1 MSIKK
6 FLYTIDVKKVL
17 EDNNIF
23 LEADNKNIIQKDNR
37 PYYVSVSLT
46 SKHSAF
52 IPIRTNLRH
61 NFGYI
66 TKRHNRGKSGLD
78 YTKSLIIEKNKL
90 SSYLVKESGISL
102 SEAKVIQ
109 SDQSIIHKN
118 YQKFIFETF
127 IPVFERDNKHRT
139 PIEKRLVSFSSLQ
152 YFEKTLLQVKQ
163 ERRDENMPR
172 KNEDKEQWKQELL
185 QKAETQLEEMS
196 DSESFKKYLNTLAKF
211 PNYSVNNVLLIQAQ
225 NPQATLVSGYKDWQK
240 KFNRHVNKG
249 AKALYITAPIIKPLN
264 EEEKKKYN
272 TTEDKAIVAYRY
284 VPVFDIANTTGE
296 PVLTAHDFITNEYT
310 TEQTEIF
317 CTSKLN
323 KVAEHIEKE
332 YGISISFKP
341 LDKDIGGYYRPKDHT
356 IALNSLNSKT
366 EQLKTLFHEFA
377 HSQLHN
383 TKALKEL
390 DEPLTRAH
398 KEAQAES
405 VAYLSMQ
412 TMGIDTSGYSVGYIS
427 TWAQD
432 KDLMKQSLQEIKK
445 VFNQTL
451 EVIEKTPVQEQGQ
464 EIVSSQKESPK
475 QNSPI
480 VELKN
485 IQKIFDDRN
494 NELAVSDPLFVAKME
509 LYKDNSPK
517 QSIQVTHHCKT
528 DTYDFT
534 NLTTKEKLQ
543 IEKTCW
549 QLTNPTKGLYI
560 SLHKLYIYL
569 YIYLYLSL
577 KIFIYANY
585 KALVAKLIRRE
596 FIRMKQIPQEQFYSS
611 EASSLGHLSLM
622 RLVFRPVSFGSKH
635 SARISHPRSSA
646 SSRGMLTLRSISLVS
661 KSSPY
666 FRSLSSHSDIR
677 KPMDF
682 FSRLSLYAA

>member
-78 YTKSLIIEKNKL
+78 YTKSLIIEKSKL

-172 KNEDKEQWKQELL
+172 KKEDKEQWKQELL

-543 IEKTCW
+543 IDEINQSQFQKEVKKV
-549 QLTNPTKGLYI
+549 L
-560 SLHKLYIYL
+560 
-569 YIYLYLSL
+569 
-577 KIFIYANY
+577 
-585 KALVAKLIRRE
+585 AKLE
-596 FIRMKQIPQEQFYSS
+596 KEPEKQIESHQFKEEPEQSS
-611 EASSLGHLSLM
+611 EQEDKQEPPQH
-622 RLVFRPVSFGSKH
+622 
-635 SARISHPRSSA
+635 
-646 SSRGMLTLRSISLVS
+646 
-661 KSSPY
+661 
-666 FRSLSSHSDIR
+666 
-677 KPMDF
+677 KPF
-682 FSRLSLYAA
+682 TPKL

>member
-37 PYYVSVSLT
+37 PYYVSVPLT

-78 YTKSLIIEKNKL
+78 YTKSLIIEKSKL

-118 YQKFIFETF
+118 YQRFIFETF

-249 AKALYITAPIIKPLN
+249 AKALYITAPIIKTLN

-310 TEQTEIF
+310 TEQSEIF

-543 IEKTCW
+543 IDEINQSQFQKEVKKV
-549 QLTNPTKGLYI
+549 L
-560 SLHKLYIYL
+560 
-569 YIYLYLSL
+569 
-577 KIFIYANY
+577 
-585 KALVAKLIRRE
+585 AKLE
-596 FIRMKQIPQEQFYSS
+596 KEPEKQIESHQFKEEPEQSS
-611 EASSLGHLSLM
+611 EQEDKQEPPQH
-622 RLVFRPVSFGSKH
+622 
-635 SARISHPRSSA
+635 
-646 SSRGMLTLRSISLVS
+646 
-661 KSSPY
+661 
-666 FRSLSSHSDIR
+666 
-677 KPMDF
+677 KPF
-682 FSRLSLYAA
+682 TPKL

>member
-61 NFGYI
+61 HFGYI

-78 YTKSLIIEKNKL
+78 YTKSLIIEKSKL

-427 TWAQD
+427 TWSQD

-543 IEKTCW
+543 IDEINQSQFQKEVKKV
-549 QLTNPTKGLYI
+549 L
-560 SLHKLYIYL
+560 
-569 YIYLYLSL
+569 
-577 KIFIYANY
+577 
-585 KALVAKLIRRE
+585 AKLE
-596 FIRMKQIPQEQFYSS
+596 KEPEKQIESHQFKEEPEQSS
-611 EASSLGHLSLM
+611 EQEDKQEPPQH
-622 RLVFRPVSFGSKH
+622 
-635 SARISHPRSSA
+635 
-646 SSRGMLTLRSISLVS
+646 
-661 KSSPY
+661 
-666 FRSLSSHSDIR
+666 
-677 KPMDF
+677 KPF
-682 FSRLSLYAA
+682 TPKL

>member
-1 MSIKK
+1 MPIKK

-37 PYYVSVSLT
+37 PYYVSVPLT

-163 ERRDENMPR
+163 ERRDESMPR

-249 AKALYITAPIIKPLN
+249 AKALYITAPIIKTLN

-296 PVLTAHDFITNEYT
+296 PVLTAHDFISNEYT

-317 CTSKLN
+317 CTDKLD
-323 KVAEHIEKE
+323 KVSEYINKE
-332 YGISISFKP
+332 YGISIHIKA
-341 LDKDIGGYYRPKDHT
+341 LDKNIGGYYRPKEHT

-451 EVIEKTPVQEQGQ
+451 EVIEKTPVQEQEQ
-464 EIVSSQKESPK
+464 EIVSSQKQSPK
-475 QNSPI
+475 QNNPI
-480 VELKN
+480 IELKN

-509 LYKDNSPK
+509 LYKDNM
-517 QSIQVTHHCKT
+517 QQAIQVTHHCKT

-543 IEKTCW
+543 IDEIN
-549 QLTNPTKGLYI
+549 Q
-560 SLHKLYIYL
+560 SQLHKEIKKVLAEL
-569 YIYLYLSL
+569 E
-577 KIFIYANY
+577 K
-585 KALVAKLIRRE
+585 E
-596 FIRMKQIPQEQFYSS
+596 PEKQIESRQFKEESEQSNEQEDKQEPPQ
-611 EASSLGHLSLM
+611 H
-622 RLVFRPVSFGSKH
+622 
-635 SARISHPRSSA
+635 
-646 SSRGMLTLRSISLVS
+646 
-661 KSSPY
+661 
-666 FRSLSSHSDIR
+666 
-677 KPMDF
+677 KPF
-682 FSRLSLYAA
+682 TPKL

>member
-61 NFGYI
+61 HFGYI

-78 YTKSLIIEKNKL
+78 YTKSLIIEKSKL

-543 IEKTCW
+543 IDEINQSQFQKEVKKV
-549 QLTNPTKGLYI
+549 L
-560 SLHKLYIYL
+560 
-569 YIYLYLSL
+569 
-577 KIFIYANY
+577 
-585 KALVAKLIRRE
+585 AKLE
-596 FIRMKQIPQEQFYSS
+596 KEPEKQIESHQFKEEPEQSSEQEDKQEQPQ
-611 EASSLGHLSLM
+611 H
-622 RLVFRPVSFGSKH
+622 
-635 SARISHPRSSA
+635 
-646 SSRGMLTLRSISLVS
+646 
-661 KSSPY
+661 
-666 FRSLSSHSDIR
+666 
-677 KPMDF
+677 KPF
-682 FSRLSLYAA
+682 TPKL

>member
-1 MSIKK
+1 MPIKK

-37 PYYVSVSLT
+37 PYYVSVPLT

-296 PVLTAHDFITNEYT
+296 PVLTAHDFISNEYT

-317 CTSKLN
+317 CTDKLD
-323 KVAEHIEKE
+323 KVSEYINKE
-332 YGISISFKP
+332 YGIRIHIKA
-341 LDKDIGGYYRPKDHT
+341 LDKDIGGYYRPKEHT
-356 IALNSLNSKT
+356 IALNSPNSRT

-451 EVIEKTPVQEQGQ
+451 EVIEKTPVQEQEQ
-464 EIVSSQKESPK
+464 EIVFSQKQSPK
-475 QNSPI
+475 QNNPI
-480 VELKN
+480 IELKN

-543 IEKTCW
+543 IDEIN
-549 QLTNPTKGLYI
+549 Q
-560 SLHKLYIYL
+560 SQLHKEIKKVL
-569 YIYLYLSL
+569 
-577 KIFIYANY
+577 
-585 KALVAKLIRRE
+585 AKLE
-596 FIRMKQIPQEQFYSS
+596 KEPEKQIESNQFKEEPEQSS
-611 EASSLGHLSLM
+611 EQEDKQEPPQH
-622 RLVFRPVSFGSKH
+622 
-635 SARISHPRSSA
+635 
-646 SSRGMLTLRSISLVS
+646 
-661 KSSPY
+661 
-666 FRSLSSHSDIR
+666 
-677 KPMDF
+677 KPF
-682 FSRLSLYAA
+682 TPKL

>member
-1 MSIKK
+1 MPIKK

-61 NFGYI
+61 HFGYI

-78 YTKSLIIEKNKL
+78 YTKSLIIEKSKL

-249 AKALYITAPIIKPLN
+249 AKALYITAPIIKTLN

-317 CTSKLN
+317 CTDKLN

-543 IEKTCW
+543 IDEINQSQFQKEVKKV
-549 QLTNPTKGLYI
+549 L
-560 SLHKLYIYL
+560 
-569 YIYLYLSL
+569 
-577 KIFIYANY
+577 
-585 KALVAKLIRRE
+585 AKLE
-596 FIRMKQIPQEQFYSS
+596 KEPEKQIESHQFKEEPEQSS
-611 EASSLGHLSLM
+611 EQEDKQEPPQH
-622 RLVFRPVSFGSKH
+622 
-635 SARISHPRSSA
+635 
-646 SSRGMLTLRSISLVS
+646 
-661 KSSPY
+661 
-666 FRSLSSHSDIR
+666 
-677 KPMDF
+677 KPF
-682 FSRLSLYAA
+682 TPKL

>member
-1 MSIKK
+1 MPIKK

-37 PYYVSVSLT
+37 PYYVSVPLT

-249 AKALYITAPIIKPLN
+249 AKALYITAPIIKTLN

-272 TTEDKAIVAYRY
+272 TTEDKAIVGYRY

-317 CTSKLN
+317 CTDKLN

-332 YGISISFKP
+332 YGISISFKS

-543 IEKTCW
+543 IDEINQSQFQKEVKKV
-549 QLTNPTKGLYI
+549 L
-560 SLHKLYIYL
+560 
-569 YIYLYLSL
+569 
-577 KIFIYANY
+577 
-585 KALVAKLIRRE
+585 AKLE
-596 FIRMKQIPQEQFYSS
+596 KEPEKQIESHQFKEEPEQSS
-611 EASSLGHLSLM
+611 EQEDKQEPPQH
-622 RLVFRPVSFGSKH
+622 
-635 SARISHPRSSA
+635 
-646 SSRGMLTLRSISLVS
+646 
-661 KSSPY
+661 
-666 FRSLSSHSDIR
+666 
-677 KPMDF
+677 KPF
-682 FSRLSLYAA
+682 TPKL

>member
-1 MSIKK
+1 MPIKK

-37 PYYVSVSLT
+37 PYYVSVPLT

-249 AKALYITAPIIKPLN
+249 AKALYITAPIIKTLN

-317 CTSKLN
+317 CTDKLN

-356 IALNSLNSKT
+356 IALNSLNSKA

-480 VELKN
+480 IELKN

-543 IEKTCW
+543 IDEINQSQFQKEVKKV
-549 QLTNPTKGLYI
+549 L
-560 SLHKLYIYL
+560 
-569 YIYLYLSL
+569 
-577 KIFIYANY
+577 
-585 KALVAKLIRRE
+585 AKLE
-596 FIRMKQIPQEQFYSS
+596 KEPENQIESHQFKEEPEQSS
-611 EASSLGHLSLM
+611 EQEDKQEPPQH
-622 RLVFRPVSFGSKH
+622 
-635 SARISHPRSSA
+635 
-646 SSRGMLTLRSISLVS
+646 
-661 KSSPY
+661 
-666 FRSLSSHSDIR
+666 
-677 KPMDF
+677 KPF
-682 FSRLSLYAA
+682 TPKL

>member
-61 NFGYI
+61 HFGYI

-78 YTKSLIIEKNKL
+78 YTKSLIIEKSNL

-528 DTYDFT
+528 NTYDFT

-543 IEKTCW
+543 IDEINQSQFQKEVKKV
-549 QLTNPTKGLYI
+549 L
-560 SLHKLYIYL
+560 
-569 YIYLYLSL
+569 
-577 KIFIYANY
+577 
-585 KALVAKLIRRE
+585 AKLE
-596 FIRMKQIPQEQFYSS
+596 KEPEKQIASHQFKEEPEQSS
-611 EASSLGHLSLM
+611 EQEDKQEPPQH
-622 RLVFRPVSFGSKH
+622 
-635 SARISHPRSSA
+635 
-646 SSRGMLTLRSISLVS
+646 
-661 KSSPY
+661 
-666 FRSLSSHSDIR
+666 
-677 KPMDF
+677 KPF
-682 FSRLSLYAA
+682 TPKL

>member
-543 IEKTCW
+543 IDEINQSQFQKEVKKV
-549 QLTNPTKGLYI
+549 L
-560 SLHKLYIYL
+560 
-569 YIYLYLSL
+569 
-577 KIFIYANY
+577 
-585 KALVAKLIRRE
+585 AKLE
-596 FIRMKQIPQEQFYSS
+596 KEPEKQIESHQFKEEPEQSS
-611 EASSLGHLSLM
+611 EQEDKQEPPQH
-622 RLVFRPVSFGSKH
+622 
-635 SARISHPRSSA
+635 
-646 SSRGMLTLRSISLVS
+646 
-661 KSSPY
+661 
-666 FRSLSSHSDIR
+666 
-677 KPMDF
+677 KPF
-682 FSRLSLYAA
+682 TPKL

>member
-1 MSIKK
+1 M
-6 FLYTIDVKKVL
+6 
-17 EDNNIF
+17 
-23 LEADNKNIIQKDNR
+23 
-37 PYYVSVSLT
+37 
-46 SKHSAF
+46 
-52 IPIRTNLRH
+52 
-61 NFGYI
+61 
-66 TKRHNRGKSGLD
+66 
-78 YTKSLIIEKNKL
+78 
-90 SSYLVKESGISL
+90 
-102 SEAKVIQ
+102 
-109 SDQSIIHKN
+109 
-118 YQKFIFETF
+118 
-127 IPVFERDNKHRT
+127 
-139 PIEKRLVSFSSLQ
+139 
-152 YFEKTLLQVKQ
+152 KQ

-296 PVLTAHDFITNEYT
+296 SVLTAHDFISNEYT

-317 CTSKLN
+317 CTDKLD
-323 KVAEHIEKE
+323 KVSEYINKE
-332 YGISISFKP
+332 YGIRIHIKA
-341 LDKDIGGYYRPKDHT
+341 LDKDIGGYYRPKEHT
-356 IALNSLNSKT
+356 IALNSLNSRT

-451 EVIEKTPVQEQGQ
+451 EVIEKTPVQEQEQ
-464 EIVSSQKESPK
+464 EIVFSQKQSPK
-475 QNSPI
+475 QNNPI
-480 VELKN
+480 IELKN

-543 IEKTCW
+543 IDEIN
-549 QLTNPTKGLYI
+549 Q
-560 SLHKLYIYL
+560 SQLHKEIKKVL
-569 YIYLYLSL
+569 
-577 KIFIYANY
+577 
-585 KALVAKLIRRE
+585 AKLE
-596 FIRMKQIPQEQFYSS
+596 KEPEKQIESHQFKEEPEQSS
-611 EASSLGHLSLM
+611 EQEDKQEPPQH
-622 RLVFRPVSFGSKH
+622 
-635 SARISHPRSSA
+635 
-646 SSRGMLTLRSISLVS
+646 
-661 KSSPY
+661 
-666 FRSLSSHSDIR
+666 
-677 KPMDF
+677 KPF
-682 FSRLSLYAA
+682 TPKL

>member
-61 NFGYI
+61 HFGYI

-78 YTKSLIIEKNKL
+78 YTKSLIIEKSKL

-543 IEKTCW
+543 IDEINQSQFQKEVKKV
-549 QLTNPTKGLYI
+549 L
-560 SLHKLYIYL
+560 
-569 YIYLYLSL
+569 
-577 KIFIYANY
+577 
-585 KALVAKLIRRE
+585 AKLE
-596 FIRMKQIPQEQFYSS
+596 KEPEKQIASHQFKEEPEQSS
-611 EASSLGHLSLM
+611 EQEDKQEPPQH
-622 RLVFRPVSFGSKH
+622 
-635 SARISHPRSSA
+635 
-646 SSRGMLTLRSISLVS
+646 
-661 KSSPY
+661 
-666 FRSLSSHSDIR
+666 
-677 KPMDF
+677 KPF
-682 FSRLSLYAA
+682 TPKL

>member
-46 SKHSAF
+46 SKYSAF

-61 NFGYI
+61 HFGYI

-78 YTKSLIIEKNKL
+78 YTKSLIIEKSKL

-272 TTEDKAIVAYRY
+272 TTEDKAIVGYRY

-543 IEKTCW
+543 IDEINQSQFQKEVKKV
-549 QLTNPTKGLYI
+549 L
-560 SLHKLYIYL
+560 
-569 YIYLYLSL
+569 
-577 KIFIYANY
+577 
-585 KALVAKLIRRE
+585 AKLE
-596 FIRMKQIPQEQFYSS
+596 KEPEKQIESHQFKEEPEQSS
-611 EASSLGHLSLM
+611 EQEDKQEPPQH
-622 RLVFRPVSFGSKH
+622 
-635 SARISHPRSSA
+635 
-646 SSRGMLTLRSISLVS
+646 
-661 KSSPY
+661 
-666 FRSLSSHSDIR
+666 
-677 KPMDF
+677 KPF
-682 FSRLSLYAA
+682 TPKL

>member
-78 YTKSLIIEKNKL
+78 YTKSLIIEKSKL

-451 EVIEKTPVQEQGQ
+451 EVIEKTPIQEQGQ

-543 IEKTCW
+543 IDEINQSQFQKEVKKV
-549 QLTNPTKGLYI
+549 L
-560 SLHKLYIYL
+560 
-569 YIYLYLSL
+569 
-577 KIFIYANY
+577 
-585 KALVAKLIRRE
+585 AKLE
-596 FIRMKQIPQEQFYSS
+596 KEPEKQIESHQFKEEPEQSS
-611 EASSLGHLSLM
+611 EQEDKQEPPQH
-622 RLVFRPVSFGSKH
+622 
-635 SARISHPRSSA
+635 
-646 SSRGMLTLRSISLVS
+646 
-661 KSSPY
+661 
-666 FRSLSSHSDIR
+666 
-677 KPMDF
+677 KPF
-682 FSRLSLYAA
+682 TPKL

>member
-61 NFGYI
+61 HFGYI

-78 YTKSLIIEKNKL
+78 YTKSLIIEKSKL

-272 TTEDKAIVAYRY
+272 TTEDKAIVGYRY

-543 IEKTCW
+543 IDEINQSQFQKEVKKV
-549 QLTNPTKGLYI
+549 L
-560 SLHKLYIYL
+560 
-569 YIYLYLSL
+569 
-577 KIFIYANY
+577 
-585 KALVAKLIRRE
+585 AKLE
-596 FIRMKQIPQEQFYSS
+596 KEPEKQIESHQFKEEPEQSS
-611 EASSLGHLSLM
+611 EQEDKQEPPQH
-622 RLVFRPVSFGSKH
+622 
-635 SARISHPRSSA
+635 
-646 SSRGMLTLRSISLVS
+646 
-661 KSSPY
+661 
-666 FRSLSSHSDIR
+666 
-677 KPMDF
+677 KPF
-682 FSRLSLYAA
+682 TPKL

>member
-61 NFGYI
+61 HFGYI

-543 IEKTCW
+543 IDEINQSQFQKEVKKV
-549 QLTNPTKGLYI
+549 L
-560 SLHKLYIYL
+560 
-569 YIYLYLSL
+569 
-577 KIFIYANY
+577 
-585 KALVAKLIRRE
+585 AKLE
-596 FIRMKQIPQEQFYSS
+596 KEPEKQIASHQFKEEPEQSS
-611 EASSLGHLSLM
+611 EQEDKQEPPQH
-622 RLVFRPVSFGSKH
+622 
-635 SARISHPRSSA
+635 
-646 SSRGMLTLRSISLVS
+646 
-661 KSSPY
+661 
-666 FRSLSSHSDIR
+666 
-677 KPMDF
+677 KPF
-682 FSRLSLYAA
+682 TPKL

>member
-23 LEADNKNIIQKDNR
+23 LEVDNKNIIQKDNR

-61 NFGYI
+61 HFGYI

-78 YTKSLIIEKNKL
+78 YTKSLIIEKSKL

-543 IEKTCW
+543 IDEINQSQFQKEVKKV
-549 QLTNPTKGLYI
+549 L
-560 SLHKLYIYL
+560 
-569 YIYLYLSL
+569 
-577 KIFIYANY
+577 
-585 KALVAKLIRRE
+585 AKLE
-596 FIRMKQIPQEQFYSS
+596 KEPEKQIASHQFKEEPEQSS
-611 EASSLGHLSLM
+611 EQEDKQEPPQH
-622 RLVFRPVSFGSKH
+622 
-635 SARISHPRSSA
+635 
-646 SSRGMLTLRSISLVS
+646 
-661 KSSPY
+661 
-666 FRSLSSHSDIR
+666 
-677 KPMDF
+677 KPF
-682 FSRLSLYAA
+682 TPKL

>member
-1 MSIKK
+1 MPIKK

-37 PYYVSVSLT
+37 PYYVSVPLT

-249 AKALYITAPIIKPLN
+249 AKALYITAPIIKTLN

-272 TTEDKAIVAYRY
+272 TTEDKAIVGYRY

-317 CTSKLN
+317 CTDKLN

-543 IEKTCW
+543 IDEINQSQFQKEVKKV
-549 QLTNPTKGLYI
+549 L
-560 SLHKLYIYL
+560 
-569 YIYLYLSL
+569 
-577 KIFIYANY
+577 
-585 KALVAKLIRRE
+585 AKLE
-596 FIRMKQIPQEQFYSS
+596 KEPEKQIESHQFKEEPEQSS
-611 EASSLGHLSLM
+611 EQEDKQEPPQH
-622 RLVFRPVSFGSKH
+622 
-635 SARISHPRSSA
+635 
-646 SSRGMLTLRSISLVS
+646 
-661 KSSPY
+661 
-666 FRSLSSHSDIR
+666 
-677 KPMDF
+677 KPF
-682 FSRLSLYAA
+682 TPKL

>member
-61 NFGYI
+61 HFGYI

-78 YTKSLIIEKNKL
+78 YTKSLIIEKSKL

-249 AKALYITAPIIKPLN
+249 AKALYITAPIIKTLN

-543 IEKTCW
+543 IDEINQSQFQKEVKKV
-549 QLTNPTKGLYI
+549 L
-560 SLHKLYIYL
+560 
-569 YIYLYLSL
+569 
-577 KIFIYANY
+577 
-585 KALVAKLIRRE
+585 AKLE
-596 FIRMKQIPQEQFYSS
+596 KEPEKQIESHQFKEEPEQSS
-611 EASSLGHLSLM
+611 EQEDKQEPPQH
-622 RLVFRPVSFGSKH
+622 
-635 SARISHPRSSA
+635 
-646 SSRGMLTLRSISLVS
+646 
-661 KSSPY
+661 
-666 FRSLSSHSDIR
+666 
-677 KPMDF
+677 KPF
-682 FSRLSLYAA
+682 TPKL

>member
-61 NFGYI
+61 HFGYI

-78 YTKSLIIEKNKL
+78 YTKSLIIEKSKL

-272 TTEDKAIVAYRY
+272 TTEDKAIVGYRY

-543 IEKTCW
+543 IDEINQSQFQKEVKKV
-549 QLTNPTKGLYI
+549 L
-560 SLHKLYIYL
+560 
-569 YIYLYLSL
+569 
-577 KIFIYANY
+577 
-585 KALVAKLIRRE
+585 AKLE
-596 FIRMKQIPQEQFYSS
+596 KEPEKQIASHQFKEEPEQSS
-611 EASSLGHLSLM
+611 EQEDKQEPPQH
-622 RLVFRPVSFGSKH
+622 
-635 SARISHPRSSA
+635 
-646 SSRGMLTLRSISLVS
+646 
-661 KSSPY
+661 
-666 FRSLSSHSDIR
+666 
-677 KPMDF
+677 KPF
-682 FSRLSLYAA
+682 TPKL

>member
-61 NFGYI
+61 HFGYI

-78 YTKSLIIEKNKL
+78 YTKSLIIEKSKL

-543 IEKTCW
+543 IDEINQSQFQKEVKKV
-549 QLTNPTKGLYI
+549 L
-560 SLHKLYIYL
+560 
-569 YIYLYLSL
+569 
-577 KIFIYANY
+577 
-585 KALVAKLIRRE
+585 AKLE
-596 FIRMKQIPQEQFYSS
+596 KEPEKQIESHQFKEEPEQSS
-611 EASSLGHLSLM
+611 EQEDKQEPPQH
-622 RLVFRPVSFGSKH
+622 
-635 SARISHPRSSA
+635 
-646 SSRGMLTLRSISLVS
+646 
-661 KSSPY
+661 
-666 FRSLSSHSDIR
+666 
-677 KPMDF
+677 KPF
-682 FSRLSLYAA
+682 TTKL

>member
-61 NFGYI
+61 HFGYI

-78 YTKSLIIEKNKL
+78 YTKSLIIEKSKL

-543 IEKTCW
+543 IDEINQSQFQKEVKKV
-549 QLTNPTKGLYI
+549 L
-560 SLHKLYIYL
+560 
-569 YIYLYLSL
+569 
-577 KIFIYANY
+577 
-585 KALVAKLIRRE
+585 AKLE
-596 FIRMKQIPQEQFYSS
+596 KEPEKQIASHQFKEEPEQSS
-611 EASSLGHLSLM
+611 EQEEKKEPPQH
-622 RLVFRPVSFGSKH
+622 
-635 SARISHPRSSA
+635 
-646 SSRGMLTLRSISLVS
+646 
-661 KSSPY
+661 
-666 FRSLSSHSDIR
+666 
-677 KPMDF
+677 KPF
-682 FSRLSLYAA
+682 TPKL

>member
-78 YTKSLIIEKNKL
+78 YTKSLIIEKSKL

-152 YFEKTLLQVKQ
+152 YFEKKLLQVKQ

-249 AKALYITAPIIKPLN
+249 AKALYITAPIIKTLN

-543 IEKTCW
+543 IDEINQSQFQKEVKKV
-549 QLTNPTKGLYI
+549 L
-560 SLHKLYIYL
+560 
-569 YIYLYLSL
+569 
-577 KIFIYANY
+577 
-585 KALVAKLIRRE
+585 AKLE
-596 FIRMKQIPQEQFYSS
+596 KEPEKQIESHQFKEEPEQSSNQEDKQEPPQ
-611 EASSLGHLSLM
+611 H
-622 RLVFRPVSFGSKH
+622 
-635 SARISHPRSSA
+635 
-646 SSRGMLTLRSISLVS
+646 
-661 KSSPY
+661 
-666 FRSLSSHSDIR
+666 
-677 KPMDF
+677 KPF
-682 FSRLSLYAA
+682 TPKL

>member
-78 YTKSLIIEKNKL
+78 YTKSLIIEKSKL

-118 YQKFIFETF
+118 YQRFIFETF

-249 AKALYITAPIIKPLN
+249 AKALYITAPIIKTLN

-480 VELKN
+480 IELKN
-485 IQKIFDDRN
+485 IHTIFDDRN

-543 IEKTCW
+543 VDEINQSQFQKEVKKV
-549 QLTNPTKGLYI
+549 L
-560 SLHKLYIYL
+560 
-569 YIYLYLSL
+569 
-577 KIFIYANY
+577 
-585 KALVAKLIRRE
+585 AKLE
-596 FIRMKQIPQEQFYSS
+596 KEPEKQIESHQFKEEPEQSS
-611 EASSLGHLSLM
+611 EQEDKQEPPQH
-622 RLVFRPVSFGSKH
+622 
-635 SARISHPRSSA
+635 
-646 SSRGMLTLRSISLVS
+646 
-661 KSSPY
+661 
-666 FRSLSSHSDIR
+666 
-677 KPMDF
+677 KPF
-682 FSRLSLYAA
+682 TPKL

>member
-61 NFGYI
+61 HFGYI

-249 AKALYITAPIIKPLN
+249 AKALYITAPIIKTLN

-310 TEQTEIF
+310 TEQTDIF

-543 IEKTCW
+543 IDEINQSQFQKEVKKV
-549 QLTNPTKGLYI
+549 L
-560 SLHKLYIYL
+560 
-569 YIYLYLSL
+569 
-577 KIFIYANY
+577 
-585 KALVAKLIRRE
+585 AKLE
-596 FIRMKQIPQEQFYSS
+596 KEPEKQIESHQFKEEPEQSS
-611 EASSLGHLSLM
+611 EQEDKQEPPQH
-622 RLVFRPVSFGSKH
+622 
-635 SARISHPRSSA
+635 
-646 SSRGMLTLRSISLVS
+646 
-661 KSSPY
+661 
-666 FRSLSSHSDIR
+666 
-677 KPMDF
+677 KPF
-682 FSRLSLYAA
+682 TPKL

>member
-61 NFGYI
+61 HFGYI

-78 YTKSLIIEKNKL
+78 YTKSLIIEKSKL

-225 NPQATLVSGYKDWQK
+225 NSQATLVSGYKDWQK

-543 IEKTCW
+543 IDEINQSQFQKEVKKV
-549 QLTNPTKGLYI
+549 L
-560 SLHKLYIYL
+560 
-569 YIYLYLSL
+569 
-577 KIFIYANY
+577 
-585 KALVAKLIRRE
+585 AKLE
-596 FIRMKQIPQEQFYSS
+596 KEPEKQIASHQFKEEPEQSS
-611 EASSLGHLSLM
+611 EQEDKQEPPQH
-622 RLVFRPVSFGSKH
+622 
-635 SARISHPRSSA
+635 
-646 SSRGMLTLRSISLVS
+646 
-661 KSSPY
+661 
-666 FRSLSSHSDIR
+666 
-677 KPMDF
+677 KPF
-682 FSRLSLYAA
+682 TPKL

>member
-1 MSIKK
+1 MPIKK

-37 PYYVSVSLT
+37 PYYVSVPLT

-152 YFEKTLLQVKQ
+152 YFEKKLLQVKQ

-249 AKALYITAPIIKPLN
+249 AKALYITAPIIKTLN

-543 IEKTCW
+543 IDEINQSQFQKEVKKV
-549 QLTNPTKGLYI
+549 L
-560 SLHKLYIYL
+560 
-569 YIYLYLSL
+569 
-577 KIFIYANY
+577 
-585 KALVAKLIRRE
+585 AKLE
-596 FIRMKQIPQEQFYSS
+596 KEPEKQIESHQFKEEPEQSSNQEDKQEPPQ
-611 EASSLGHLSLM
+611 H
-622 RLVFRPVSFGSKH
+622 
-635 SARISHPRSSA
+635 
-646 SSRGMLTLRSISLVS
+646 
-661 KSSPY
+661 
-666 FRSLSSHSDIR
+666 
-677 KPMDF
+677 KPF
-682 FSRLSLYAA
+682 TPKL

>member
-1 MSIKK
+1 MPIKK

-37 PYYVSVSLT
+37 PYYVSVPLT

-152 YFEKTLLQVKQ
+152 YFEKKLLQVKQ

-249 AKALYITAPIIKPLN
+249 AKALYITAPIIKTLN

-317 CTSKLN
+317 CTDKLN
-323 KVAEHIEKE
+323 KVAEYIEKE

-543 IEKTCW
+543 IDEINQSQFQKEVKKV
-549 QLTNPTKGLYI
+549 L
-560 SLHKLYIYL
+560 
-569 YIYLYLSL
+569 
-577 KIFIYANY
+577 
-585 KALVAKLIRRE
+585 AKLE
-596 FIRMKQIPQEQFYSS
+596 KEPEKQIESHQFKEEPEQSS
-611 EASSLGHLSLM
+611 EQEDKQEPPQH
-622 RLVFRPVSFGSKH
+622 
-635 SARISHPRSSA
+635 
-646 SSRGMLTLRSISLVS
+646 
-661 KSSPY
+661 
-666 FRSLSSHSDIR
+666 
-677 KPMDF
+677 KPF
-682 FSRLSLYAA
+682 TPKL

>member
-1 MSIKK
+1 MPIKK

-37 PYYVSVSLT
+37 PYYVSVPLT

-78 YTKSLIIEKNKL
+78 YTKSLIIEKSKL

-172 KNEDKEQWKQELL
+172 KKEDKEQWKQELL

-196 DSESFKKYLNTLAKF
+196 DSKSFKKYLNTLAKF

-249 AKALYITAPIIKPLN
+249 AKALYITAPIIKTLN

-317 CTSKLN
+317 CTDKLN

-543 IEKTCW
+543 TDEIKQSQFQKEVKKV
-549 QLTNPTKGLYI
+549 L
-560 SLHKLYIYL
+560 
-569 YIYLYLSL
+569 
-577 KIFIYANY
+577 
-585 KALVAKLIRRE
+585 AKLE
-596 FIRMKQIPQEQFYSS
+596 KEPEKQIESHQFKEEPEQNSEQEDKQEPPQ
-611 EASSLGHLSLM
+611 H
-622 RLVFRPVSFGSKH
+622 
-635 SARISHPRSSA
+635 
-646 SSRGMLTLRSISLVS
+646 
-661 KSSPY
+661 
-666 FRSLSSHSDIR
+666 
-677 KPMDF
+677 KPF
-682 FSRLSLYAA
+682 TPKL

>member
-61 NFGYI
+61 HFGYI

-78 YTKSLIIEKNKL
+78 YTKSLIIEKSKL

-543 IEKTCW
+543 IDEINQSQFQKEVKKV
-549 QLTNPTKGLYI
+549 L
-560 SLHKLYIYL
+560 
-569 YIYLYLSL
+569 
-577 KIFIYANY
+577 
-585 KALVAKLIRRE
+585 AKLE
-596 FIRMKQIPQEQFYSS
+596 KEPEKQIESHQFKEEPEQSS
-611 EASSLGHLSLM
+611 EQEDKQAPPQH
-622 RLVFRPVSFGSKH
+622 
-635 SARISHPRSSA
+635 
-646 SSRGMLTLRSISLVS
+646 
-661 KSSPY
+661 
-666 FRSLSSHSDIR
+666 
-677 KPMDF
+677 KPF
-682 FSRLSLYAA
+682 TPKL

>member
-1 MSIKK
+1 MPIKK

-37 PYYVSVSLT
+37 PYYVSVPLT

-163 ERRDENMPR
+163 ERRDESMPR

-249 AKALYITAPIIKPLN
+249 AKALYITAPIIKTLN

-296 PVLTAHDFITNEYT
+296 PVLTAHDFISNEYT

-317 CTSKLN
+317 CTDKLD
-323 KVAEHIEKE
+323 KVSEYINKE
-332 YGISISFKP
+332 YGISIHIKA
-341 LDKDIGGYYRPKDHT
+341 LDKNIGGYYRPKEHT

-451 EVIEKTPVQEQGQ
+451 EVIEKTPVQEQEQ
-464 EIVSSQKESPK
+464 EIVSSQKQSPK
-475 QNSPI
+475 QNNPI
-480 VELKN
+480 IELKN

-509 LYKDNSPK
+509 LYKDNM
-517 QSIQVTHHCKT
+517 QQAIQVTHHCKT

-543 IEKTCW
+543 IDEIN
-549 QLTNPTKGLYI
+549 Q
-560 SLHKLYIYL
+560 SQLHKEIKKVLAEL
-569 YIYLYLSL
+569 E
-577 KIFIYANY
+577 K
-585 KALVAKLIRRE
+585 E
-596 FIRMKQIPQEQFYSS
+596 PEKQIE
-611 EASSLGHLSLM
+611 
-622 RLVFRPVSFGSKH
+622 
-635 SARISHPRSSA
+635 SHQ
-646 SSRGMLTLRSISLVS
+646 
-661 KSSPY
+661 
-666 FRSLSSHSDIR
+666 
-677 KPMDF
+677 
-682 FSRLSLYAA
+682 

>member
-1 MSIKK
+1 MPIKK

-37 PYYVSVSLT
+37 PYYVSVALT

-78 YTKSLIIEKNKL
+78 YTKSLIIEKSKL

-109 SDQSIIHKN
+109 TDQSIIHKN

-139 PIEKRLVSFSSLQ
+139 PTEKRLVSFSSLQ

-249 AKALYITAPIIKPLN
+249 AKALYITAPIIKTLN

-317 CTSKLN
+317 CTDKLN

-475 QNSPI
+475 QNNPLI
-480 VELKN
+480 ELKN
-485 IQKIFDDRN
+485 IHTIFDDRN

-543 IEKTCW
+543 IDEINQS
-549 QLTNPTKGLYI
+549 QLQKEVKKVL
-560 SLHKLYIYL
+560 
-569 YIYLYLSL
+569 
-577 KIFIYANY
+577 
-585 KALVAKLIRRE
+585 AKLE
-596 FIRMKQIPQEQFYSS
+596 KEPEKQVESHQFKEESEQSS
-611 EASSLGHLSLM
+611 EQEDKQEPPQH
-622 RLVFRPVSFGSKH
+622 
-635 SARISHPRSSA
+635 
-646 SSRGMLTLRSISLVS
+646 
-661 KSSPY
+661 
-666 FRSLSSHSDIR
+666 
-677 KPMDF
+677 KPF
-682 FSRLSLYAA
+682 TPKL

>member
-1 MSIKK
+1 MPIKK

-37 PYYVSVSLT
+37 PYYVSVPLT

-451 EVIEKTPVQEQGQ
+451 EVIEKTPVQEQEQ
-464 EIVSSQKESPK
+464 EIVFSQKQSPK
-475 QNSPI
+475 QNNPI
-480 VELKN
+480 IELKN

-543 IEKTCW
+543 IDEIN
-549 QLTNPTKGLYI
+549 Q
-560 SLHKLYIYL
+560 SQLHKEIKKVL
-569 YIYLYLSL
+569 
-577 KIFIYANY
+577 
-585 KALVAKLIRRE
+585 AKLE
-596 FIRMKQIPQEQFYSS
+596 KEPEKQIESHQFKEEPEQSS
-611 EASSLGHLSLM
+611 EQEDKQEPPQH
-622 RLVFRPVSFGSKH
+622 
-635 SARISHPRSSA
+635 
-646 SSRGMLTLRSISLVS
+646 
-661 KSSPY
+661 
-666 FRSLSSHSDIR
+666 
-677 KPMDF
+677 KPF
-682 FSRLSLYAA
+682 TPKL

>member
-1 MSIKK
+1 MPIKK

-37 PYYVSVSLT
+37 PYYVSVPLT

-249 AKALYITAPIIKPLN
+249 AKALYITAPIIKTLN

-317 CTSKLN
+317 CTDKLN

-543 IEKTCW
+543 IDENNQSQFQKEVKKV
-549 QLTNPTKGLYI
+549 L
-560 SLHKLYIYL
+560 
-569 YIYLYLSL
+569 
-577 KIFIYANY
+577 
-585 KALVAKLIRRE
+585 AKLE
-596 FIRMKQIPQEQFYSS
+596 KEPEKQIESHQFKEEPEQSS
-611 EASSLGHLSLM
+611 EQEDKQEPPQH
-622 RLVFRPVSFGSKH
+622 
-635 SARISHPRSSA
+635 
-646 SSRGMLTLRSISLVS
+646 
-661 KSSPY
+661 
-666 FRSLSSHSDIR
+666 
-677 KPMDF
+677 KPF
-682 FSRLSLYAA
+682 TPKL

>member
-78 YTKSLIIEKNKL
+78 YTKSLIIEKSKL

-185 QKAETQLEEMS
+185 QKAESQLEEMS

-249 AKALYITAPIIKPLN
+249 AKALYITAPIIKTLN

-412 TMGIDTSGYSVGYIS
+412 NMGIDTSGYSVGYIS

-480 VELKN
+480 IELKN
-485 IQKIFDDRN
+485 IHTIFDDRN

-543 IEKTCW
+543 IDEINQSQFQKEVKKV
-549 QLTNPTKGLYI
+549 L
-560 SLHKLYIYL
+560 
-569 YIYLYLSL
+569 
-577 KIFIYANY
+577 
-585 KALVAKLIRRE
+585 AKLE
-596 FIRMKQIPQEQFYSS
+596 KEPEKQIESHQFKEEPEQSS
-611 EASSLGHLSLM
+611 EQEDKQEPPQH
-622 RLVFRPVSFGSKH
+622 
-635 SARISHPRSSA
+635 
-646 SSRGMLTLRSISLVS
+646 
-661 KSSPY
+661 
-666 FRSLSSHSDIR
+666 
-677 KPMDF
+677 KPF
-682 FSRLSLYAA
+682 TPKL